1 MGVDAAG
8 QLHGLRT
15 LATVAGLCMIGVL
28 TFGLLGGAALLRP
41 VHSLAGRPTVYTSR
55 GVLSYTGTP
64 DSNSIYGTG
73 GATSGMP
80 LFISQLSAVRF
91 DYRYRLA
98 GGSNEDLAGT
108 ISLVLAVE
116 DQGISRIIA
125 SMGPQHFNGPN
136 AAIQIELPLAAYQER
151 IGELDAALGPGLY
164 TLAVEPQVQLKG
176 IAGGQPLKLHFGS
189 PYAFQASATSIVP
202 TQAGG
207 TVSATGV
214 SPASF
219 VQSAT
224 QEVLSTT
231 PVQSRIGVGP
241 AMLPVSSA
249 RDIGLAGF
257 TVLAAIAA
265 LLTSRLRGKLRHDV
279 RLQIAWQHQGSLI
292 KIERWPG
299 GDFRVVEVDSMPA
312 LARLAKRL
320 EAPILQL
327 DVGDTTSYLVLDGL
341 VGYRYTARFAT
352 IVAAPARRS
361 KAGISHR
368 QNAPAVS
375 ATATTASPEAS

>member
-1 MGVDAAG
+1 MGIDAAG

-28 TFGLLGGAALLRP
+28 AFGLLGGAALLRP
-41 VHSLAGRPTVYTSR
+41 VDSLAGRPTTYTSR
-55 GVLSYTGTP
+55 GVLSYAGIP

-73 GATSGMP
+73 GAASGMP

-91 DYRYRLA
+91 DYRYQLA
-98 GGSNEDLAGT
+98 GGSTKDLAGT

-116 DQGISRIIA
+116 DQGIRRIIA
-125 SMGPQHFNGPN
+125 RVGPQHFNVPR
-136 AAIQIELPLAAYQER
+136 AAIQIELPLAAYKER

-164 TLAVEPQVQLKG
+164 ALAVEPQVQLKG
-176 IAGGQPLKLHFGS
+176 MAGGQPLKLHFGS

-202 TQAGG
+202 AQAGG

-214 SPASF
+214 SPAWF
-219 VQSAT
+219 VQSAA

-241 AMLPVSSA
+241 VMLPVSSA

-257 TVLAAIAA
+257 TVLTAIAA

-279 RLQIAWQHQGSLI
+279 RLQIAWKHQGSLI

-312 LARLAKRL
+312 LAGLAKRL
-320 EAPILQL
+320 EVPILQL
-327 DVGDTTSYLVLDGL
+327 DMGDSTSYLVLDGL
-341 VGYRYTARFAT
+341 VGYRYTAHFAT
-352 IVAAPARRS
+352 VMAARARRS
-361 KAGISHR
+361 KAGINLP

-375 ATATTASPEAS
+375 PTATTTSPEVG